1 MIDQI
6 LKEVKPK
13 AESAIANFTTNLSRL
28 RTGRANPSVLDN
40 VVVSYYGSNMMIKEL
55 ASITVPDP
63 GQIVIKPWERNVLR
77 EIETAIRNSDIGL
90 APINDG
96 QQIRLVLPPMTEERR
111 KEIAGQVKK
120 MADETKVAIRN
131 IRRDAWDKV
140 QQAEKSNQA
149 TEDDRRW
156 AEEELNKTVSEL
168 NKEVEKIAL
177 DKEKEVMSI

>member
-13 AESAIANFTTNLSRL
+13 SQAAIANFETNLSRL
-28 RTGRANPSVLDN
+28 RTGRANPSILDN

-63 GQIVIKPWERNVLR
+63 GQIVIKPWERNVLGQ
-77 EIETAIRNSDIGL
+77 IESAIRNSDIGL

-96 QQIRLVLPPMTEERR
+96 QQIRLILPPMTEERR

-120 MADETKVAIRN
+120 MAEETKVVIRN
-131 IRRDAWDKV
+131 IRREAWEKV
-140 QQAEKSNQA
+140 QQAEKNKEA

-156 AEEELNKTVSEL
+156 AEEELNKIVAEM
-168 NKEVEKIAL
+168 NKEVDRVAA
-177 DKEKEVMSI
+177 EKEQEIMKI